1 MDVYTV
7 STHYVYNLQNEFV
20 VHTLILSQILF
31 WSQRYNTKVK
41 QYT

>member
-1 MDVYTV
+1 MLVYVCLFLMDLYTV

-31 WSQRYNTKVK
+31 
-41 QYT
+41 